1 MKQNLK
7 AVGGYIVN
15 FTKVCILAPAIF
27 IKVMTDTALELF
39 LAFIHALYNEKEA
52 TTSAMKEVLE
62 KMN

>member
-7 AVGGYIVN
+7 AVGGYIAN
-15 FTKVCILAPAIF
+15 FTKVCFLAPVVLVKI
-27 IKVMTDTALELF
+27 VTDTALQLF
-39 LAFIHALYNEKEA
+39 LAFFHALYNEKEA

>member
-15 FTKVCILAPAIF
+15 FTKVCILAPVVFVKI
-27 IKVMTDTALELF
+27 MTDTALELF
-39 LAFIHALYNEKEA
+39 LAFFHALYNEKEA
-52 TTSAMKEVLE
+52 TTSTMKEVLE